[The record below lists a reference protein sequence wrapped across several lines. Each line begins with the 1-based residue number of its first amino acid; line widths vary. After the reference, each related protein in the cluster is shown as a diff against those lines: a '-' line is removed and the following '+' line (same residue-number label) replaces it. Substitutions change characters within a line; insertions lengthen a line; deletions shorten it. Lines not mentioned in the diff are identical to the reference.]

1 MPISKPEKHERHAD
15 FLLLGGGIACAS
27 AAETLRIE
35 GASGSITMICGEPS
49 LPYQRPALSTILRQ
63 AGSARE
69 PPAVLAADFYAS
81 HHIDLL
87 LDNQVVEVNARSQRV
102 TTKAG
107 EVWHY
112 DRMLIATGTQVIRL
126 KLPGSDLAGIHY
138 LRTVKDARAIHAEI
152 RPGARAV
159 VIGASFIGMELAAS
173 LRQSG
178 VDVTMLVRES
188 RVFDTLRDKR
198 ISDFFYQIYRKRGVK
213 VHYDE
218 AVQFTSNDA
227 RPAAGQGGRVSRKAN
242 AGSRVCGVITAAGLE
257 LPCDFVA
264 IGIGV
269 TPVVD
274 FLRGS
279 GIAVDDGV
287 VVDEFLCSNYREVY
301 AAGDV
306 ANFNDLVFKVRRRM
320 EHWDNAVKQGQT
332 AAKNML
338 GQRLRYDEVSYF
350 FGELFDVS
358 YQFFGLPL
366 ETDEKSEIGSLKSHS
381 SALLYLREGVLR
393 AVFTTGRPAK
403 ETHALQA
410 LIRFRTHIGKWLPHL
425 NFPGFQLNSVPAQTV
440 LILQGG
446 GALGAFEW
454 GVVRALEENRISP
467 DIVAG
472 VSIGAFNGAIIASH
486 PGQAT
491 KVLKAFWKELAVLTT
506 ELPDKRAQQL
516 ITSWEIFTLG
526 VPGFFRPR
534 WLNARSVLNELPS
547 EWTYLYDAA
556 PMKSLLLKY
565 VDFKVL
571 KSSPVRLLIS
581 AVDVETANL
590 RVFDSYV
597 DELTPEHIIASG
609 SLPLALPWT
618 TIDGRHYWDGGIVSN
633 SPLDQVIERC
643 GAYGKQIFIV
653 DLFPHRKPLPTS
665 LLEVIARRDEII
677 YAERYRRDSY
687 QRQLVS
693 DYRKLVDETLSH
705 VDPTVASQLQQRP
718 RYIQLMGD
726 DHDQKIMRIMRS
738 DAHGEP
744 ASRDYDFSLASIM
757 RLQRSGYHAANLVLG
772 DVSGPVSDGTA

>member
-1 MPISKPEKHERHAD
+1 
-15 FLLLGGGIACAS
+15 
-27 AAETLRIE
+27 
-35 GASGSITMICGEPS
+35 
-49 LPYQRPALSTILRQ
+49 
-63 AGSARE
+63 
-69 PPAVLAADFYAS
+69 
-81 HHIDLL
+81 
-87 LDNQVVEVNARSQRV
+87 
-102 TTKAG
+102 
-107 EVWHY
+107 
-112 DRMLIATGTQVIRL
+112 
-126 KLPGSDLAGIHY
+126 
-138 LRTVKDARAIHAEI
+138 
-152 RPGARAV
+152 
-159 VIGASFIGMELAAS
+159 
-173 LRQSG
+173 
-178 VDVTMLVRES
+178 
-188 RVFDTLRDKR
+188 
-198 ISDFFYQIYRKRGVK
+198 
-213 VHYDE
+213 
-218 AVQFTSNDA
+218 
-227 RPAAGQGGRVSRKAN
+227 
-242 AGSRVCGVITAAGLE
+242 
-257 LPCDFVA
+257 
-264 IGIGV
+264 
-269 TPVVD
+269 
-274 FLRGS
+274 
-279 GIAVDDGV
+279 
-287 VVDEFLCSNYREVY
+287 
-301 AAGDV
+301 
-306 ANFNDLVFKVRRRM
+306 
-320 EHWDNAVKQGQT
+320 
-332 AAKNML
+332 ML
-338 GQRLRYDEVSYF
+338 GHRLRYDEVSYF
-350 FGELFDVS
+350 FGELFDAS
-358 YQFFGLPL
+358 YQFFGLPIQ
-366 ETDEKSEIGSLKSHS
+366 TDETSEIGSLKTHS

-425 NFPGFQLNSVPAQTV
+425 NFPGFQLSSVPAQTV

-454 GVVRALEENRISP
+454 GVVRALEENRIYP

-486 PGQAT
+486 PGKAT

-556 PMKSLLLKY
+556 PMKSLLQRY
-565 VDFKVL
+565 VDFDVL

-581 AVDVETANL
+581 AVDVETAAL
-590 RVFDSYV
+590 RVFDSYI

-633 SPLDQVIERC
+633 SPLDQVIDRC

-665 LLEVIARRDEII
+665 LLEVMARRDEIV

-705 VDPTVASQLQQRP
+705 VDPTIASQLRQRP
-718 RYIQLMGD
+718 SYIQLMGE

-738 DAHGEP
+738 DARGEP
-744 ASRDYDFSLASIM
+744 AARDYDFSLASIT
-757 RLQRSGYHAANLVLG
+757 RLQRSGYHAANLMLG
-772 DVSGPVSDGTA
+772 DLSGKASDDPD